1 MISLLFGGHE
11 CVHTISFIPTS
22 IHSIHIAPVPGRLRR
37 LPDGRPTP
45 AVSSQECAPLWYG
58 RWVHCSLPPTP
69 PHTPHARG
77 SKVRNSSSAS
87 PTSPTSSG
95 SIGAG
100 SCGSSLTS
108 SNASSYAA
116 VDNSNRSSC
125 PLELYYASSY
135 AAVDTSNRSS
145 CPLELYSLHCG
156 VAERTR
162 APRACVT
169 VVTAATFADT
179 LGMGMLSSRRSRM
192 AVVTHGAISRSGAQS
207 SDALAHTRTRNL
219 SHVFVTAR

>member
-1 MISLLFGGHE
+1 MFTYKIFYTDI
-11 CVHTISFIPTS
+11 HTFNSHTAL
-22 IHSIHIAPVPGRLRR
+22 APVPGRLRR

-77 SKVRNSSSAS
+77 SKVRNSSSVS
-87 PTSPTSSG
+87 PTSPTASG

-100 SCGSSLTS
+100 SCDSSLTS
-108 SNASSYAA
+108 SSYAA
-116 VDNSNRSSC
+116 VDN
-125 PLELYYASSY
+125 
-135 AAVDTSNRSS
+135 SNRSS

-179 LGMGMLSSRRSRM
+179 LGMAMLSSRRSRM
-192 AVVTHGAISRSGAQS
+192 AVVTHGAISRSGAQMHSRTHGHAICHTS
-207 SDALAHTRTRNL
+207 SVLRNGSLVMPEHDVMVL
-219 SHVFVTAR
+219 SMASWPGVVCVM

>member
-1 MISLLFGGHE
+1 MFTYKLFYTDI
-11 CVHTISFIPTS
+11 HTFNSHSTCTS
-22 IHSIHIAPVPGRLRR
+22 VPGRFRR

-77 SKVRNSSSAS
+77 SKVRNFSSAS

-100 SCGSSLTS
+100 SCGSSLAS

-116 VDNSNRSSC
+116 VDN
-125 PLELYYASSY
+125 
-135 AAVDTSNRSS
+135 SNRSS

-179 LGMGMLSSRRSRM
+179 LGMAMLSSRYKKVSYGRCDSVTERSRVQ
-192 AVVTHGAISRSGAQS
+192 ALKC
-207 SDALAHTRTRNL
+207 ALAHTRTRNL
-219 SHVFVTAR
+219 SHVFSIT